1 MLAEGLRTLHLSP
14 YVVPNP
20 SLGGVPQ
27 SVLALCNSL
36 QHAGFHMT
44 IWGSDIGSEVTK
56 TPTTDHDGPQI
67 QMFPAKF
74 GALGR
79 ALNTP
84 VIPQLMLVT
93 ARMVQQF
100 DIVHLHGYWTSFTP
114 SLARACRRA
123 NIPFILQPR

>member
-1 MLAEGLRTLHLSP
+1 MIAERLRVLHVSP

-36 QHAGFHMT
+36 QHAGYRMT
-44 IWGSDIGSEVTK
+44 IWGSDIGSKVTK
-56 TPTTDHDGPQI
+56 TLTNDLDVPQI

-79 ALNTP
+79 VLNTP
-84 VIPQLMLVT
+84 VIPELMLVT

-100 DIVHLHGYWTSFTP
+100 D
-114 SLARACRRA
+114 
-123 NIPFILQPR
+123 